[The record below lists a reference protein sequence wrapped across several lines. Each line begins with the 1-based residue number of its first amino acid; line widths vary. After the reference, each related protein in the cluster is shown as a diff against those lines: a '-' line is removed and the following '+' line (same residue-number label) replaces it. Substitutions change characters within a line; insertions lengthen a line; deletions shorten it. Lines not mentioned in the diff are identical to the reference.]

1 MVDSQ
6 QMHPSDEN
14 AAPANHTQAHPI
26 LNDTTAS
33 FSRELAAQLVAIDGD
48 ISDEEAEAI
57 TALPSGS
64 ALLIVRR
71 GPNSGARFLLDA
83 DVAIAGRH
91 PDAEIFLDDVTVSRR
106 HAEFAR
112 HGTSF
117 QVKDLGSLNG
127 TYYDGVHK
135 TSNTLG
141 LTYGPDEVY
150 QLPAELLRTHS
161 PSAEVQ
167 GHGKPILQ
175 FGKLNVRLTKIEP
188 AGQYALKL
196 TFDDG
201 HDSGLFTWDYLYQ
214 LAVLKAAGKTRDPS
228 QSVVRLML

>member
-1 MVDSQ
+1 MAKF
-6 QMHPSDEN
+6 P
-14 AAPANHTQAHPI
+14 
-26 LNDTTAS
+26 TAIN
-33 FSRELAAQLVAIDGD
+33 L
-48 ISDEEAEAI
+48 
-57 TALPSGS
+57 
-64 ALLIVRR
+64 
-71 GPNSGARFLLDA
+71 
-83 DVAIAGRH
+83 
-91 PDAEIFLDDVTVSRR
+91 
-106 HAEFAR
+106 
-112 HGTSF
+112 
-117 QVKDLGSLNG
+117 
-127 TYYDGVHK
+127 HK

-150 QLPAELLRTHS
+150 QLPAEFLRVHS

-214 LAVLKAAGKTRDPS
+214 LAVRQDALWSDYLAELKAAGKTRDPD